1 MGGMAMHCM
10 KCGREISEDQV
21 FCATCLE
28 LMEQNPVRQ
37 DVVVQIPLRKEPS
50 VKKHIPRKKAPTP
63 EEQVQI
69 LRRKN
74 RWLTAIISLLL
85 CISVLLAAM
94 SYYLVRQLDITKL
107 LGQNYTTAETTD

>member
-1 MGGMAMHCM
+1 MHCM

-28 LMEQNPVRQ
+28 LMEQNPVRH
-37 DVVVQIPLRKEPS
+37 DVVVQIPIRKDLS
-50 VKKHIPRKKAPTP
+50 AKKYTPRKKVPTP
-63 EEQVQI
+63 EEQIQV

-74 RWLTAIISLLL
+74 RWLTAILSLLL
-85 CISVLLAAM
+85 CVSVLLAAM

-107 LGQNYTTAETTD
+107 LGQNYTTAETAD